1 MFSNKQIERIKKK
14 QTPFFVYDLNL
25 LQNTLT
31 ALKQHAGNDVKIHY
45 ALKANSNLKLLD
57 CIKKAG
63 LGADC
68 VSGNEVKQSI
78 KCGFQPNDI
87 VFAGVGKSDHEI
99 NYALEQNICCF
110 NVESISELF
119 VINQLAAKQ
128 HKKAAIALRVNPN
141 IDAYTHKYITT
152 GLQENKFG
160 INPYEFEEVIQILK
174 TLSHVELIGLHF
186 HIGSQITSLV
196 PFEKL
201 CTRVN
206 EINQWFIEHGIYVE
220 SINLGGGLGIN
231 YHEPDS
237 EVIVDFKSYF
247 DVFRNFLKLQPN
259 QKIHFEL
266 GRSIVGQCGT
276 LIASVLHVKKGI
288 NTNFAILDAG
298 MTELIRPALY
308 EAYHKIENITSE
320 NSTLLKYD
328 IVGPICESSDCFG
341 KAVLLPETKR
351 GDIIAIRSAGAYGEA
366 MSLNYNLRKPA
377 GKLYLK

>member
-1 MFSNKQIERIKKK
+1 
-14 QTPFFVYDLNL
+14 
-25 LQNTLT
+25 
-31 ALKQHAGNDVKIHY
+31 
-45 ALKANSNLKLLD
+45 
-57 CIKKAG
+57 
-63 LGADC
+63 
-68 VSGNEVKQSI
+68 
-78 KCGFQPNDI
+78 
-87 VFAGVGKSDHEI
+87 
-99 NYALEQNICCF
+99 
-110 NVESISELF
+110 
-119 VINQLAAKQ
+119 
-128 HKKAAIALRVNPN
+128 
-141 IDAYTHKYITT
+141 
-152 GLQENKFG
+152 LQENKFG

-231 YHEPDS
+231 YHEPDLGA
-237 EVIVDFKSYF
+237 IVDFKSYF

-298 MTELIRPALY
+298 MTELLRPALY
-308 EAYHKIENITSE
+308 EAYHKIDS
-320 NSTLLKYD
+320 LK
-328 IVGPICESSDCFG
+328 I
-341 KAVLLPETKR
+341 
-351 GDIIAIRSAGAYGEA
+351 
-366 MSLNYNLRKPA
+366 
-377 GKLYLK
+377 